1 MHLKLFRLKDST
13 PLGRL
18 PTRKRAKRRTI
29 DRIMDDFPGR
39 RFVLV
44 GDSGERDPEVYAAIA
59 RHRPEQVAGIIIREV
74 PAKASQAKVRE
85 RLARIARRLPRDS
98 FTIFQDPTQLAD
110 LEPAR

>member
-1 MHLKLFRLKDST
+1 M
-13 PLGRL
+13 
-18 PTRKRAKRRTI
+18 
-29 DRIMDDFPGR
+29 
-39 RFVLV
+39 
-44 GDSGERDPEVYAAIA
+44 
-59 RHRPEQVAGIIIREV
+59 AGIIIREV